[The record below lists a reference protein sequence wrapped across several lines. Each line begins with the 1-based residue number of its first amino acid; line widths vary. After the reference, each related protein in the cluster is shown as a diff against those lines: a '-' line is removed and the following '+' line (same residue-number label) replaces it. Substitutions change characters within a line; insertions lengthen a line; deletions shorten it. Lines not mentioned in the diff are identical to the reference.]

1 MLARFPTLL
10 FAFDAARKLAT
21 AAMGD
26 SEWLLNPV
34 ATLCPVLR
42 VRPALPRRRRTAGC
56 AAGDARAQPTL
67 EAAAA
72 PSRVPRR
79 SGGCWL
85 CVCVCHCV
93 CGCVKSNTVI
103 YNRCIESPKI
113 RTLTGLTGLDFRA

>member
-1 MLARFPTLL
+1 M
-10 FAFDAARKLAT
+10 
-21 AAMGD
+21 MGD

-42 VRPALPRRRRTAGC
+42 VRPALPHRRRTAGR

-85 CVCVCHCV
+85 CVCVC
-93 CGCVKSNTVI
+93 VKSNTVI

-113 RTLTGLTGLDFRA
+113 GILTGLTGLISRPERLRDVRGRQDFLISGPISLRSGPLLK